1 MNDLEYINNELL
13 SKLNGVKNEVS
24 DYLEV
29 LKGRKTIVLNLT
41 DEEDK
46 CKVAMDFREWK
57 IKNYKEM
64 LKKSD
69 DKLFS
74 NKLDLL
80 AQLEDLVRHLSSF

>member
-1 MNDLEYINNELL
+1 MNDLEYINDQLL
-13 SKLNGVKNEVS
+13 VKLNGVKIEVS

-29 LKGRKTIVLNLT
+29 LKKRKTIVLNLT

-46 CKVAMDFREWK
+46 SKVAMDFREWK

-64 LKKSD
+64 IKKSD

-74 NKLDLL
+74 SKLDLV
-80 AQLEDLVRHLSSF
+80 AQLEDLIKHLSSF

>member
-1 MNDLEYINNELL
+1 MNDLEYINDQLL
-13 SKLNGVKNEVS
+13 GKLNGVKNEVS

-46 CKVAMDFREWK
+46 SKVARDFREWK

-74 NKLDLL
+74 SKLDLV
-80 AQLEDLVRHLSSF
+80 AQLQDLLNHLSSF

>member
-1 MNDLEYINNELL
+1 MNDLEYINDQLL
-13 SKLNGVKNEVS
+13 IKLNGVKNEIS

-29 LKGRKTIVLNLT
+29 LKSRETIVLNLT

-46 CKVAMDFREWK
+46 SKVAMDFREWK

-74 NKLDLL
+74 TKLDLV
-80 AQLEDLVRHLSSF
+80 AQLEDLIKHLSSF

>member
-1 MNDLEYINNELL
+1 MNDLEYINDQLL
-13 SKLNGVKNEVS
+13 GKLNGVKNEVS

-41 DEEDK
+41 NEEDK
-46 CKVAMDFREWK
+46 SKVAMDFREWK

-74 NKLDLL
+74 SKLDLV
-80 AQLEDLVRHLSSF
+80 AQLEDLIKHLSSF

>member
-1 MNDLEYINNELL
+1 MYGLVNA
-13 SKLNGVKNEVS
+13 S

-29 LKGRKTIVLNLT
+29 LKSRETIVLNLT

-46 CKVAMDFREWK
+46 SKVAMDFREWK

-74 NKLDLL
+74 TKLDLV
-80 AQLEDLVRHLSSF
+80 AQLEDLIKHLSSF